1 MNLTK
6 NHKVHKCISFTALQQ
21 YVNQYGKQPDS
32 IVSTVANQAFQKH
45 FFPYVL
51 LQLLLLSRWVT
62 RSLRV
67 QLNLCGGPS
76 PPHKFF
82 PDPQNLQDWRTANFF
97 QMSPLLYDGINE
109 RYCFLLRVLL
119 PLILFPLVSIR
130 LTKQWHFVAAK
141 SEHNYSDCEQRRGV
155 WGIMILMI
163 TSWFG
168 KEGYIREGCSNLH
181 LQIKLCLFPLKRK
194 TMLIFCA
201 ALNCISKTG
210 RFVILSSL
218 QPN

>member
-1 MNLTK
+1 MRY
-6 NHKVHKCISFTALQQ
+6 VHYLHCTATICESVWKTTRFHSQYRCKSSF
-21 YVNQYGKQPDS
+21 S
-32 IVSTVANQAFQKH
+32 IAFFSICVVATVAVISMGDKKFKSAIKL
-45 FFPYVL
+45 V
-51 LQLLLLSRWVT
+51 WG
-62 RSLRV
+62 SLY
-67 QLNLCGGPS
+67 S

-141 SEHNYSDCEQRRGV
+141 SEQNYSDCEQRRGV
-155 WGIMILMI
+155 WGIVIMMI